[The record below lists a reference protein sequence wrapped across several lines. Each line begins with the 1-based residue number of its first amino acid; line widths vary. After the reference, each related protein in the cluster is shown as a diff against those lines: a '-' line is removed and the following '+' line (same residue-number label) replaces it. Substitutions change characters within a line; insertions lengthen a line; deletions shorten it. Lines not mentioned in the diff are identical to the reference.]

1 MPYNPNFN
9 ETEEPA
15 MTGAGGSMPSAKLY
29 YNQQRN
35 TRNNV
40 NNTNVTHDS
49 ILDNTPSHTAFGTGL
64 QTDLYK

>member
-15 MTGAGGSMPSAKLY
+15 IQVDMTGASGSVPSR
-29 YNQQRN
+29 NNFDQRRN
-35 TRNNV
+35 TG
-40 NNTNVTHDS
+40 HDS

-64 QTDLYK
+64 QTDLY

>member
-15 MTGAGGSMPSAKLY
+15 FQVEMTGASGTVPSRNYFEK
-29 YNQQRN
+29 QRN
-35 TRNNV
+35 TG
-40 NNTNVTHDS
+40 HDS

-64 QTDLYK
+64 